1 MKKSVLSI
9 VVIFSI
15 LFCSCGNN
23 KSEQSK
29 SDAKSTK
36 VKKIEI
42 KVEKDSYKSGEKD
55 ALIVLKAYAD
65 KDLETL
71 KSYAGST
78 QKMVM
83 DEEYF
88 KTNDNVLKFR
98 EKIDNWEGS
107 FKEIRYYKDEINF
120 QEYYYINAIVY
131 ENPESDQLTAIA
143 LKSTDKTEWKL
154 SGFGIAYPK
163 KQEFAEMYVEL
174 PD

>member
-29 SDAKSTK
+29 SNAK

-42 KVEKDSYKSGEKD
+42 SVEKDNYKPGEKD

-65 KDLETL
+65 EDLETL
-71 KSYAGST
+71 KSYASGT

-83 DEEYF
+83 DDEYF
-88 KTNDNVLKFR
+88 KTNKNVISFR
-98 EKIDNWEGS
+98 EKLSYWNGS
-107 FKEIRYYKDEINF
+107 FKEVRYYEEEKNF
-120 QEYYYINAIVY
+120 QNYYYATAVFY
-131 ENPESDQLTAIA
+131 ESTSGQYTAVK
-143 LKSTDKTEWKL
+143 LKSTDKENWKL
-154 SGFGIAYPK
+154 AGFGTAYLK
-163 KQEFAEMYVEL
+163 NQEFSEMSLEI
-174 PD
+174 PE